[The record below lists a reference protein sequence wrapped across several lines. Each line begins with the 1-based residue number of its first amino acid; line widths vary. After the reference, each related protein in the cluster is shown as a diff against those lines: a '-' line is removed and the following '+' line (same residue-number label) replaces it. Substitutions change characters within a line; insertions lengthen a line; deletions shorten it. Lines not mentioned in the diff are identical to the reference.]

1 MEEEIGNDDGCDICP
16 SGKAFFSGAKL
27 CCRLFIIVWDF
38 LPSSGS
44 SFSLAFFG
52 VEMFCLLLSVTLV
65 SRIRLARIQGW
76 LRGEDKTRT
85 RTPPLASWLGRN
97 RDKKEEQGCGQSHL
111 CIEPTEIDKDF
122 KGLRYVQTWVYS
134 KTTGIRYVWSVAPY
148 FQTSAALFFGH
159 LSPHFF

>member
-1 MEEEIGNDDGCDICP
+1 MMMDVTFVLPE
-16 SGKAFFSGAKL
+16 KLFSGAKL

-76 LRGEDKTRT
+76 LRGEDKDEDT
-85 RTPPLASWLGRN
+85 SLGILVGQKQGQEGRA
-97 RDKKEEQGCGQSHL
+97 RLWAEQSL
-111 CIEPTEIDKDF
+111 
-122 KGLRYVQTWVYS
+122 Y
-134 KTTGIRYVWSVAPY
+134 
-148 FQTSAALFFGH
+148 
-159 LSPHFF
+159 